1 MDPELEESGESP
13 SLEDQLA
20 DAIGVTEPDPVVTPA
35 DPEAPAA
42 PTDAPAADPA
52 APAADPAAAP
62 VDPAAVPAP
71 EVKPDANADLYA
83 PLPEHNPRKTH
94 ERFAKLVEGHKEIS
108 QKYEAAVQEREQIK
122 SRVQQYEQGLQPLRE
137 MGFNTP
143 DAVQDLQQF
152 SQYRKALQ
160 SGNVDSAMQILQ
172 AQMNQLALAS
182 GRRVEVNP
190 LTSFPDLAERVQ
202 VGDLDERTA
211 LELARSR
218 HGQSVQQQ
226 HQQRI
231 QHSEQQHAQQMQV
244 IRQGALAVDQVVQ
257 QLQQDPDYRAV
268 EPELVKQLDYIKT
281 NYLPHQWAGEIKRS
295 FDTARQMLAL
305 RQQQAVQ
312 QRQPQPLR
320 GNGHAGGQPAPASMQ
335 DAVLQELFGHN

>member
-1 MDPELEESGESP
+1 MDPELDEGGESP

-20 DAIGVTEPDPVVTPA
+20 DAIGVTEPEPAQAEPEESPSVDP
-35 DPEAPAA
+35 APAPDA
-42 PTDAPAADPA
+42 EPAPAADPA
-52 APAADPAAAP
+52 APVVPEP
-62 VDPAAVPAP
+62 VA
-71 EVKPDANADLYA
+71 KPDPNGDLYA
-83 PLPEHNPRKTH
+83 PLPEHNPRRTH

-108 QKYEAAVQEREQIK
+108 QKYEAAQKEREEYK
-122 SRVQQYEQGLQPLRE
+122 ARVSQYEQGLQPLRE

-160 SGNVDSAMQILQ
+160 SGNVDAAMGLLQ

-190 LTSFPDLAERVQ
+190 LTAFPDLAERVQ

-231 QHSEQQHAQQMQV
+231 QQSEQQHQQQMQV
-244 IRQGALAVDQVVQ
+244 IRQGAMAVDQVVQ
-257 QLQQDPDYRAV
+257 QLMQDPDYKAV
-268 EPELVKQLDYIKT
+268 EPELIKELEYIKT
-281 NYLPHQWAGEIKRS
+281 NYLPNQWAGEIRRT
-295 FDTARQMLAL
+295 FDTKRQLLAL
-305 RQQQAVQ
+305 RQQQAVPRQ
-312 QRQPQPLR
+312 QPQPLR
-320 GNGHAGGQPAPASMQ
+320 GNGHAGGQPAPTSMQ
-335 DAVLQELFGHN
+335 DAVLQELFGRN